1 MKSRPIQSFTYYIPP
16 PPERRHGYQEKTFD
30 KIVAYLLAQ
39 GHELLSWQTQACP
52 KSGGMWFISLWKT
65 KNKRPLMIDE
75 HVLPECRTAAHE
87 LP

>member
-1 MKSRPIQSFTYYIPP
+1 MKTKAVHSFTYYIPP
-16 PPERRHGYQEKTFD
+16 PPERRHGYQEKNFD
-30 KIVAYLLAQ
+30 KIIAFLQAQ

-65 KNKRPLMIDE
+65 KNRQAIILDE
-75 HVLPECRTAAHE
+75 QLLPEGHTAHHE